1 MPPRS
6 QPSPGLACRHYAF
19 RALNNDP
26 AALDGIA
33 RAPRMCAG
41 PPTRTRRSPCLTPH
55 DGRSPEHAH
64 WPPAVATRWCFQ
76 SSRNL
81 PASRPVPHAYAE
93 DILTDI
99 PRVDARPARTRPTQ
113 THERSGTALS
123 LDAPRDART
132 GVRIPQAQRL
142 NTTDCGARPHL
153 DSGMVC
159 TYRRAVMPNL
169 PHAFRSRAAHNVN
182 TPSSPDYRVPATRS
196 SPPTHAACAVIA
208 APTPPDTSPC
218 PTTPCLRS
226 RAPKNDPRRPSS
238 MHARP
243 RHLARQQQRSTTG
256 ATTRRG
262 VDVGWNTV
270 AEAHTCTLPPRHGR
284 PRPLYPPL
292 ARPRRS

>member
-1 MPPRS
+1 MPQTS
-6 QPSPGLACRHYAF
+6 
-19 RALNNDP
+19 N
-26 AALDGIA
+26 I
-33 RAPRMCAG
+33 
-41 PPTRTRRSPCLTPH
+41 T
-55 DGRSPEHAH
+55 PEHG
-64 WPPAVATRWCFQ
+64 
-76 SSRNL
+76 
-81 PASRPVPHAYAE
+81 
-93 DILTDI
+93 IL
-99 PRVDARPARTRPTQ
+99 
-113 THERSGTALS
+113 RSGRLHIRVQAYGLIHTRLVCNFVRSCNTSIIIYLRSGAALS

-256 ATTRRG
+256 ATTWRG